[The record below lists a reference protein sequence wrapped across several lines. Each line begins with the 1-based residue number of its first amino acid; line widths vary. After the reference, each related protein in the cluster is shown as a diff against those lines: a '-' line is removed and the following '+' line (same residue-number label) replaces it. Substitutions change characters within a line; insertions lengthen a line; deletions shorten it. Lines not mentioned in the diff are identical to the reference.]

1 MTPTTRPLTVLKY
14 PSYEPLPKTEAEI
27 NQLDLSAAAKAV
39 PDALIENDPSL
50 VAAKAQADA
59 WGVRLTR
66 LETHPGKH
74 LIGDLVGTI
83 ADELAQARLAYRF
96 ACLDDFLNG
105 SLDFNNEAA
114 IASERIALL
123 ERRLHAAKTASADL
137 SRRGSELNELR
148 EFRDKA
154 VAHLA
159 NIRFE
164 LKRKAVLVQQ
174 PAESL

>member
-1 MTPTTRPLTVLKY
+1 MITTPRPMNTFKCD
-14 PSYEPLPKTEAEI
+14 SYAATPKTEAEL
-27 NQLDLSAAAKAV
+27 NELALTSAAKAV
-39 PDALIENDPSL
+39 PDAAIENHPA
-50 VAAKAQADA
+50 VIRAVADA
-59 WGVRLTR
+59 AVWEARFTRLT
-66 LETHPGKH
+66 THPGKH
-74 LIGDLVGTI
+74 LIADLMSAI
-83 ADELAQARLAYRF
+83 SNELTQARHSYRF

-137 SRRGSELNELR
+137 NRRGSELNELR

-154 VAHLA
+154 KAHLA
-159 NIRFE
+159 SIRFE

>member
-1 MTPTTRPLTVLKY
+1 MITTPRPMNTFKCD
-14 PSYEPLPKTEAEI
+14 SYAATPKTEAEL
-27 NQLDLSAAAKAV
+27 NELALTSAAKAV
-39 PDALIENDPSL
+39 PDDAVENDPA
-50 VAAKAQADA
+50 VIRAVADA
-59 WGVRLTR
+59 AVWEARLTR
-66 LETHPGKH
+66 LTTHPGKH
-74 LIGDLVGTI
+74 LIADLMSAI
-83 ADELAQARLAYRF
+83 SNELTQARLSYRF
-96 ACLDDFLNG
+96 ACLDDFLAG
-105 SLDFNNEAA
+105 DHEFTSAIEAGEG
-114 IASERIALL
+114 IAML

-137 SRRGSELNELR
+137 NRRGSELNELR